1 MAKAD
6 TVEGVTF
13 EADVDAFLAGLST
26 PPRLLGI
33 GEPTH
38 GPQEFGYLR
47 NRLLRHLVAERGFRS
62 IALESDAVAGFAV
75 DRYVTAGE
83 GTIEDV
89 LDAGFSHGFGAYP
102 ASRELVGWLRDW
114 NSGRDPGEQVR
125 FYGFDATTEMMAAP
139 SPRATLLAVHRYLS
153 AGGAALPYAEDVITD
168 LVGDDGAWSHP
179 DAMFDAAASIGRS
192 APARALRLIADE
204 LVIALEMHAPALRAS
219 TSPQQFWR
227 MRTVA
232 RAAVSL
238 LRAHFAMADPGPSR
252 MSTMLGVRDA
262 LMAENLEAIAEAE
275 MHRGP
280 TLVFAHNEHLQRH
293 QSTVFMGAAQASWW
307 CAGALVASAGRV
319 PYAVIAGDF
328 GTHEA
333 NDIGVPHA
341 ATLHGWMWSWGPD
354 RILFPVNEIP
364 DGLPPRQDVPP
375 QTGCYPI
382 DPARL
387 EGVDAIAFVRSL
399 TAW

>member
-1 MAKAD
+1 MLKLD

-13 EADVDAFLAGLST
+13 EADVDAFLSGLQS

-47 NRLLRHLVAERGFRS
+47 NRLLRHLVVERGFRS
-62 IALESDAVAGFAV
+62 VTLESDAVAGFAV

-83 GTIEDV
+83 GTLDEV

-102 ASRELVGWLRDW
+102 ASRELVEWLRDW
-114 NSGRDPGEQVR
+114 NSGRAPGEQVR
-125 FYGFDATTEMMAAP
+125 FYGFDATTEMMASP
-139 SPRATLLAVHRYLS
+139 SPRDTLLAVHRYLS
-153 AGGAALPYAEDVITD
+153 NGGAALPYSEEVITD
-168 LVGDDGAWSHP
+168 LVGEDAAWSHP
-179 DAMFDAAASIGRS
+179 DAMLDATVSIGRS
-192 APARALRLIADE
+192 APARALRLVADE
-204 LVIALEMHAPALRAS
+204 LVIALARYAPALRAS
-219 TSPQQFWR
+219 TSPQQFWQ
-227 MRTVA
+227 MCTVA

-238 LRAHFAMADPGPSR
+238 LRAHFAMADPGPDR

-293 QSTVFMGAAQASWW
+293 QSTVSMGPAQASWW
-307 CAGALVASAGRV
+307 CAGALVASADRV
-319 PYAVIAGDF
+319 PYAVIASDF

-333 NDIGVPHA
+333 ANIGVPHA
-341 ATLHGWMWSWGPD
+341 ATLQGWMWSWESD
-354 RILFPVNEIP
+354 RILFPVGEIP
-364 DGLPPRQDVPP
+364 DGLLARQDVAP
-375 QTGCYPI
+375 QTGCYPV
-382 DPARL
+382 DPGQL
-387 EGVDAIAFVRSL
+387 TGVDAIAFIRCLS
-399 TAW
+399 AS